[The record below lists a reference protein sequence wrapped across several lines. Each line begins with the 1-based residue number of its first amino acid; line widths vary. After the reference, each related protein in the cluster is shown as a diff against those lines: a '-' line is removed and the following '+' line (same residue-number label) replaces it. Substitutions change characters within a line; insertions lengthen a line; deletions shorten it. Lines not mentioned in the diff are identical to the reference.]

1 MPLRKR
7 RRGPDFAREGLLKG
21 LRGNRRAARLELLEY
36 LYRQGVSIE
45 DLRRAVGE
53 DRLAILPAE
62 RLLEQAQKYTIEELA
77 RKAGIDAEEIVAQ
90 RRAAGLPVPE
100 PPERAYSDEDV
111 EAARRLRSAL
121 EMGLPRDAM
130 LEGARL
136 FGRAAAQAAVAAR
149 TLVAEALIQPG
160 DTERDLG
167 LRLAEAARTL
177 HPQTV
182 ETLSYLYVA
191 HLRELL
197 RSDVI
202 AASDLASGTIEGTR
216 EVAVCFADLVGFT
229 RLGQRAASQDLGAV
243 AERLRVLAHDAAR
256 PPVSLVKTIGDAALL
271 VSPNPEALLDA
282 ALSLVEAADAE
293 GDGFPQVKV
302 GAAYGEAVNRWG
314 DWYGSPV
321 NVASRV
327 TGLARPASVLATAE
341 LHDVAHDGF
350 RWSHA
355 GRHRLKGVREGV
367 TLYRCRRTAGE
378 AAPAPEAQG

>member
-1 MPLRKR
+1 MPLRR
-7 RRGPDFAREGLLKG
+7 RRGPDFAGEGLLKG
-21 LRGNRRAARLELLEY
+21 MRGKRRAARLELLDH
-36 LYRQGVSIE
+36 LYREGVTLE
-45 DLRRAVGE
+45 ELRQAVAD

-62 RLLEQAQKYTIEELA
+62 RLLAEKPKYTLEELA
-77 RKAGIDAEEIVAQ
+77 AKAGIGSEEIVAQ
-90 RRAAGLPVPE
+90 RAAAGLPVAE
-100 PPERAYSDEDV
+100 AGERVYTDEDL
-111 EAARRLRSAL
+111 EAARRLRVAID
-121 EMGLPRDAM
+121 MGLPREAM

-136 FGRAAAQAAVAAR
+136 FGRAAAQAAIAAR
-149 TLVAEALIQPG
+149 TLVAEAFIQPG

-182 ETLSYLYVA
+182 DTLTYLYVS

-202 AASDLASGTIEGTR
+202 AASELASGTIEGTR

-229 RLGQRAASQDLGAV
+229 RLGQRAASEDLGAV

-256 PPVSLVKTIGDAALL
+256 PPVSLVKTIGDAAML

-282 ALSLVEAADAE
+282 ALGLVETAEAE
-293 GDGFPQVKV
+293 GNGFPQVKV

-321 NVASRV
+321 NLASRV
-327 TGLARPASVLATAE
+327 TGIARPASVLATAE
-341 LHDVAHDGF
+341 LHDAAHGGF
-350 RWSHA
+350 RWSAA
-355 GRHRLKGVREGV
+355 GRHRIKGVREGV
-367 TLYRCRRTAGE
+367 TLYRCRRSPPV
-378 AAPAPEAQG
+378 PASADESQG